1 MNSLFGDKRDPE
13 LQARNAIRRKKWSR
27 AIAYYEQKLREN
39 ERDFALWN
47 LVGDLH
53 MNNRA
58 RARAAEA
65 WRRALEGF
73 ALEGLHENVLGVA
86 RKILRRAPEEEDVH
100 LVLAEACLGLEYHAD
115 CLASLRTYLKLA
127 KHRSEADLRSLFKKI
142 PESGMRHAHLLEELR
157 AIYKESDIED
167 IELERRVEEFVEAGL
182 KAVAETRVA
191 SANLVEPEPAATP
204 DETPASPDQSATQDG
219 LLILEGLES
228 FGEDNAAD
236 YVYRRPSDPA
246 RAESDQPSDAAD
258 MAGAADR
265 GDIPTGEGRDHY
277 DLGMVYRE
285 MKLWDAAVAEFEQA
299 RRDPSLRARATLALA
314 DCLQESHD
322 LQGALALLESE
333 QHSADSSPQD
343 KLSVRH
349 QLGIIHELLGNLEDA
364 LQHFEAV
371 REVNPG
377 HADVEMRISAL
388 RTRLAAGPSD
398 S

>member
-13 LQARNAIRRKKWSR
+13 LQARDAIRRKKWSR

-115 CLASLRTYLKLA
+115 CLTSLRTYLKLA

-157 AIYKESDIED
+157 AIYKESGIED

-333 QHSADSSPQD
+333 QQSADSSPQD

>member
-13 LQARNAIRRKKWSR
+13 LQARDAIRRKKWSR
-27 AIAYYEQKLREN
+27 AINYYEQRLREN

-47 LVGDLH
+47 LLGDLY
-53 MNNRA
+53 MNNHA

-73 ALEGLHENVLGVA
+73 VLEGLHENVLGVA
-86 RKILRRAPEEEDVH
+86 RKILRRAPEEEDIH
-100 LVLAEACLGLEYHAD
+100 LVMAEACLGLDYHAD
-115 CLASLRTYLKLA
+115 CLASLRTYLRLA

-157 AIYKESDIED
+157 AVYKESDIED
-167 IELERRVEEFVEAGL
+167 IELERRIEEFVEAGL
-182 KAVAETRVA
+182 KVVADTHVP
-191 SANLVEPEPAATP
+191 SADVMESEPDEAPAEGLVLPVEPG
-204 DETPASPDQSATQDG
+204 TQDG
-219 LLILEGLES
+219 LLILDGLES
-228 FGEDNAAD
+228 FGDDNGAD
-236 YVYRRPSDPA
+236 YVYHRPSDPA
-246 RAESDQPSDAAD
+246 RTESREPSSEAEVADHGDLPS
-258 MAGAADR
+258 
-265 GDIPTGEGRDHY
+265 GEGRDHY

-299 RRDPSLRARATLALA
+299 RRDPSLRSRATLALA

-333 QHSADSSPQD
+333 QQSADSTPQD
-343 KLSVRH
+343 KLSMRH
-349 QLGIIHELLGNLEDA
+349 QLGIVHELLGNLEDA

-371 REVNPG
+371 REANPG
-377 HADVEMRISAL
+377 YADVEMRISAL
-388 RTRLAAGPSD
+388 RSRIAAGTSD